1 MAMMQSVS
9 RSVAASPRCSIDLL
23 TCSMEAIRIPP
34 LEPILHPFSTRVLT
48 EVLNWREERGV
59 SVGGGRE
66 GGKGRWNEGGRR
78 GGGGRE
84 ESSLARL

>member
-9 RSVAASPRCSIDLL
+9 RSVAASPRCSIDLF

-34 LEPILHPFSTRVLT
+34 LEPILHPFSMRVLT

-59 SVGGGRE
+59 SVGGRE
-66 GGKGRWNEGGRR
+66 GGKSRWNEGGGRGR
-78 GGGGRE
+78 GGRAHLQGCRE
-84 ESSLARL
+84 